1 MNEISVDETVKWIE
15 ENCAEVSNF
24 RFKTRLKTATPE
36 KLRLKTA
43 APKFFSIFNTQ
54 QTKTFINYIRNENN
68 SHLNCSVSVLRHNC
82 RAQNVQGYVN
92 DKNSGLGL
100 ENTLVK
106 ATSANDTTKHKE
118 TTTDG
123 SGFYL
128 VNDIITGLNNISGFV
143 DEKMII
149 TNEGN
154 RMRINIDSKQNIGN
168 GTLYSSDGKA
178 LKIIHFNK
186 VAMNKFEVIINI
198 QGIADQVLLFGD
210 GVHPE
215 AKIITGKLPAF
226 GTQRT
231 DFSEIKTKS
240 VSTEDNLIKF
250 ELDDDASIDN
260 YQPLEVVK
268 TVNMEN
274 INYFDFEMKEWY
286 QKINNTL

>member
-43 APKFFSIFNTQ
+43 APEFFSIFNTLKPKRLS
-54 QTKTFINYIRNENN
+54 TIPEMKTI
-68 SHLNCSVSVLRHNC
+68 LNIIAALLFFASVAP
-82 RAQNVQGYVN
+82 AQKMQGYVKGEN
-92 DKNSGLGL
+92 TGQGL
-100 ENTLVK
+100 ENILVK